1 MVGIPFP
8 TSNAPGNRPQDGNG
22 RLINVFAEQ
31 RGDGSYVWRRVP
43 GATHFITRYPAV
55 ASMSGTVTLTAVGNS
70 T

>member
-8 TSNAPGNRPQDGNG
+8 TSNAPGNRPQDGTG
-22 RLINVFAEQ
+22 RLVNVFSEQ

-43 GATHFITRYPAV
+43 GGTHFITRYPAPF
-55 ASMSGTVTLTAVGNS
+55 SMTGTVTLAAVGNS